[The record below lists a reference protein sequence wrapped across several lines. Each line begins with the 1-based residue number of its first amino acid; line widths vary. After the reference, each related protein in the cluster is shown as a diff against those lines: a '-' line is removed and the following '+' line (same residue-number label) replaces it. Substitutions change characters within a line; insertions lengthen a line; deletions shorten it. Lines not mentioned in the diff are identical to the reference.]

1 MIFSRIFHILNWI
14 FCRNYR
20 IRRRTLAGKIPYYV
34 SENYAAELRD
44 FYQGSLA
51 RLEREVKLAYACKR
65 EEEESE
71 FFFQYF

>member
-1 MIFSRIFHILNWI
+1 M
-14 FCRNYR
+14 
-20 IRRRTLAGKIPYYV
+20 AKKIPYYV

-71 FFFQYF
+71 SFSIWLIESITKTPMYIRL